1 MKYVVKL
8 GGAGLEDPALLQG
21 CVRAIAEL
29 VRDGNQVAVVH
40 GGGVQLTRT
49 LKALGKQSEFING
62 LRVTDAETRDVALM
76 VLAGKVNKGLV
87 AALGALGQPA
97 VGSAGGDGLLFRAR
111 KKRTAPDLGFVGE
124 IAASDPRWIE
134 AIWQLNGVPVI
145 SSMALGFDG
154 EYYNINA
161 DEMAAACAIA
171 CHADAL
177 VFLTDV
183 PGVKGANGEV
193 LRWLVHRSDC
203 GDGQER
209 HHLRRHVAQ
218 AERLPRSSVERREAR
233 TNSARRS
240 CRFPSRPVQ
249 FARSPRH
256 RSDGGLRRD

>member
-1 MKYVVKL
+1 M
-8 GGAGLEDPALLQG
+8 
-21 CVRAIAEL
+21 RAIAEL

-49 LKALGKQSEFING
+49 LKALGKQSEFIDG

-76 VLAGKVNKGLV
+76 VFAGRVNKSLV

-97 VGSAGGDGLLFRAR
+97 VGLSGGDGLLFRAR
-111 KKRTAPDLGFVGE
+111 KKRTSPDLGFVGE
-124 IAASDPRWIE
+124 IAASDPRWLE
-134 AIWQLNGVPVI
+134 AIWQLNGVPVLC
-145 SSMALGFDG
+145 SMALGFDG

-171 CHADAL
+171 CRADAL

-193 LRWLVHRSDC
+193 LALAFHRSDC

-209 HHLRRHVAQ
+209 GHFRRHVAQ
-218 AERLPRSSVERREAR
+218 AGRMPRGAFERREAR
-233 TNSARRS
+233 TNSSRRS
-240 CRFPSRPVQ
+240 CGFPARFVQLARCSR
-249 FARSPRH
+249 H
-256 RSDGGLRRD
+256 

>member
-8 GGAGLEDPALLQG
+8 GGAGLENPALLEG

-40 GGGVQLTRT
+40 GGGVQLTKT

-62 LRVTDAETRDVALM
+62 LRVTDAETRDAALM
-76 VLAGKVNKGLV
+76 VLAGKVNKSLV

-97 VGSAGGDGLLFRAR
+97 VGLSGGDGLLFRAR
-111 KKRTAPDLGFVGE
+111 KKRTAPDLGYVGE

-134 AIWQLNGVPVI
+134 AIWQLSGVPVI

-154 EYYNINA
+154 EYYNVNA
-161 DEMAAACAIA
+161 DEMAAACAAA
-171 CHADAL
+171 CRADAL

-193 LRWLVHRSDC
+193 LRWLSIDQIAEMAKSAIITGGMLPKLGACREALLNGVKRVRILPAEAASALPDLC
-203 GDGQER
+203 STR
-209 HHLRRHVAQ
+209 VAQ
-218 AERLPRSSVERREAR
+218 GTEVMVA
-233 TNSARRS
+233 
-240 CRFPSRPVQ
+240 
-249 FARSPRH
+249 
-256 RSDGGLRRD
+256 